1 MLRQL
6 HSLPGLV
13 AALLVTVMAI
23 TGSILAVGP
32 ISERANTV
40 VPTDGE
46 MSVAD
51 LAGNVAAHYPGVEQ
65 IQRTPSGAII
75 VYFRLDDITGADLIN
90 PRTGQAISNYEKS
103 DFMRWMKN
111 LHRSFF
117 LDTEGRIA
125 SGSGAAMMLLLAITG
140 LSMLAVRQ
148 GGWRNVLKPI
158 RGTTAQR
165 MHSLLG
171 RYALL
176 GLMLSAL
183 SGIYL
188 SAGSLELIP
197 EALEA
202 EPEFPP
208 EEPLQTPLPTHTLAA
223 LKAIDLNDLRE
234 LVYPYPGDP
243 ADNFSIR
250 THRGSGFVHASSG
263 ELIAFEEN
271 GTARRVYEIIY
282 MLHTGEGLWWLG
294 LLLGLSAL
302 AVPAMAVTGIQ
313 IWWKRR
319 SGLPRLT
326 GNISAADADTVIL
339 VGSESNTTWGFA
351 RTLHDTLTKAGF
363 RVHTAPMNALA
374 SGYRTAKRLLILTA
388 TYGDGTAPA
397 SASQFMTKLQQF
409 GDAHTFRFAV
419 LGFGDSQFP
428 YFCQFALDV
437 DAALTTKGWQSLMPL
452 EMIDRQ
458 SPQEF
463 ARWGN
468 ALGDTI
474 GTTLQLVHN
483 PERLHTT
490 SLQLMERVEYGT
502 DTDTPTTVFRFIAA
516 PTQMKPGILHRLQR
530 RHRLPDFEAGDLVGI
545 LPPGS
550 HVPRFYSLASS
561 SKEGMLEICVRKHI
575 NGVCSGYLHS
585 LQNGDG
591 INAFIRPNPGFRPAS
606 GKAPV
611 ILIGAGTGIGPL
623 TGFIKHNTP
632 HHPMY
637 LYWGGRSPESD
648 FLYQSELQHYLD
660 DKRLTKLSTAF
671 SRADDRAYVQDRIN
685 ADTEDFRNLIRN
697 GAQIL
702 VCGGR
707 EMAQGIRSAI
717 DAIITPLQ
725 TSVQALKAEGRYRE
739 DVY

>member
-51 LAGNVAAHYPGVEQ
+51 LAGNVAAHYSGVEQ

-90 PRTGQAISNYEKS
+90 PRTGQAISTYEKS

-326 GNISAADADTVIL
+326 GNISAAGADTVIL
-339 VGSESNTTWGFA
+339 VGSESNTTWGYA

-374 SGYRTAKRLLILTA
+374 SGYRSAKRLLILTA

-428 YFCQFALDV
+428 NFCQFALDV

-458 SPQEF
+458 SSQEF

>member
-13 AALLVTVMAI
+13 AALLVVVMAV
-23 TGSILAVGP
+23 TGAILATGP
-32 ISERANTV
+32 AGERLNTV
-40 VPTDGE
+40 LPAAGE

-51 LAGNVAAHYPGVEQ
+51 LAGKVAAHYPGVEQ

-75 VYFRLDDITGADLIN
+75 VYFRSGDATGADLID
-90 PRTGQAISNYEKS
+90 PRTGQAIAPYE
-103 DFMRWMKN
+103 MPGVLRWVKN

-117 LDTEGRIA
+117 LDTPGRIA
-125 SGSGAAMMLLLAITG
+125 SGSGAVLMLLLAITG
-140 LSMLAVRQ
+140 LLMLVARL
-148 GGWRNVLKPI
+148 GGWRKLFGPM
-158 RGTTAQR
+158 RGTTPQR
-165 MHSLLG
+165 LHGLLS
-171 RYALL
+171 RYAVL
-176 GLMLSAL
+176 GLLLSAL
-183 SGIYL
+183 TGIYL

-208 EEPLQTPLPTHTLAA
+208 EEPLAAPLPTHTLAA
-223 LKAIDLNDLRE
+223 LKAIDLNELRE

-243 ADNFSIR
+243 ADHYSVR
-250 THRGSGFVHASSG
+250 TDRGAGFVHASSG
-263 ELIAFEEN
+263 AMEVFEEN
-271 GTARRVYEIIY
+271 GSARRIYEFIY

-302 AVPAMAVTGIQ
+302 TVPVLAVTGVQ

-319 SGLPRLT
+319 SGLPRIADNT
-326 GNISAADADTVIL
+326 AADAADTVIL

-351 RTLHDTLTKAGF
+351 RTLHTALTQAGH

-374 SGYRTAKRLLILTA
+374 SGYRAAQRLLILTA
-388 TYGDGTAPA
+388 TYGDGSAPA
-397 SASQFMTKLQQF
+397 SASQFLTKLSQF
-409 GDAHTFRFAV
+409 RDTPAFRFAV
-419 LGFGDSQFP
+419 LGFGDRQFP
-428 YFCQFALDV
+428 HFCQFALEV
-437 DAALTTKGWQSLMPL
+437 DAALTAKGWQPL
-452 EMIDRQ
+452 LPLDMIDRQ

-463 ARWGN
+463 ARWGSN
-468 ALGDTI
+468 LGDVI
-474 GTTLQLVHN
+474 GTPLLLEHN
-483 PERLHTT
+483 PERPHTT
-490 SLQLMERVEYGT
+490 PLQLVERVEYGA
-502 DTDTPTTVFRFIAA
+502 DSDTPTTVFRFTAA
-516 PTQMKPGILHRLQR
+516 QTHAQTGLLHKLRAR
-530 RHRLPDFEAGDLVGI
+530 PHLPAFEAGDLVGI

-561 SKEGMLEICVRKHI
+561 SKEGVLEICVRKHVD
-575 NGVCSGYLHS
+575 GLCSSYLHN
-585 LQNGDG
+585 LQTGDC
-591 INAFIRPNPGFRPAS
+591 IDAFIRPNPEFRPTF

-623 TGFIKHNTP
+623 AGFIKHNTP

-637 LYWGGRSPESD
+637 LYWGGRNPQSD
-648 FLYQSELQHYLD
+648 FLYQSELADYLH

-671 SRADDRAYVQDRIN
+671 SRADDKAYVQDRIN
-685 ADTEDFRNLIRN
+685 ADADELRDLIRN

-707 EMAQGIRSAI
+707 DMAQGVRSAI

>member
-13 AALLVTVMAI
+13 AALLVIVMAI

-32 ISERANTV
+32 VSERLKTV
-40 VPTDGE
+40 IPADGKIS
-46 MSVAD
+46 MAD
-51 LAGNVAAHYPGVEQ
+51 LAGNIAAHYSHVEQ

-75 VYFRLDDITGADLIN
+75 VYFRSGDSAGADVIDPL
-90 PRTGQAISNYEKS
+90 TGQGIRPYETS
-103 DFMRWMKN
+103 AFMRWVKN

-125 SGSGAAMMLLLAITG
+125 SGSGAILMLLLAITG
-140 LSMLAVRQ
+140 LLMLATRQ
-148 GGWRNVLKPI
+148 GGWRNILGPI
-158 RGTTAQR
+158 HGTTSQR
-165 MHSLLG
+165 VHGILG

-176 GLMLSAL
+176 GIMLSAL
-183 SGIYL
+183 SGLYL

-208 EEPLQTPLPTHTLAA
+208 EGPLAPPLPTHTLAA
-223 LKAIDLNDLRE
+223 LKVIDLNDLRE

-243 ADNFSIR
+243 ADNFSVR
-250 THRGSGFVHASSG
+250 THQGSGFVHASSG
-263 ELIAFEEN
+263 ELIAFEEH
-271 GTARRVYEIIY
+271 GTARKFYEIIY

-302 AVPAMAVTGIQ
+302 AVPALAVTGVQ

-319 SGLPRLT
+319 SSLPRL
-326 GNISAADADTVIL
+326 GNNVAEATADTVIL
-339 VGSESNTTWGFA
+339 VGSEGNTTWGFA
-351 RTLHDTLTKAGF
+351 RTLHDALTQAGY
-363 RVHTAPMNALA
+363 RVHTAPMNRLA
-374 SGYRTAKRLLILTA
+374 SDYRAAKRLLILTA
-388 TYGDGTAPA
+388 TYGDGAAPA
-397 SASQFMTKLQQF
+397 SASQFMTKLHPF
-409 GDAHTFRFAV
+409 RNTSEFRFAV
-419 LGFGDSQFP
+419 LGFGDRQLP
-428 YFCQFALDV
+428 HFCQFALEV
-437 DAALTTKGWQSLMPL
+437 DAAFTAKGWKSLIPL
-452 EMIDRQ
+452 DMIDRQ

-468 ALGDTI
+468 ALGDAI
-474 GTTLQLVHN
+474 GTALQLEHI
-483 PERLHTT
+483 PEHPHTML
-490 SLQLMERVEYGT
+490 LQLAERVEYGT
-502 DTDTPTTVFRFIAA
+502 DTDTPTTIFRFTAA
-516 PTQMKPGILHRLQR
+516 PPQPKTGMLHRLQR
-530 RHRLPDFEAGDLVGI
+530 RHRLPDFQAGDLAGI
-545 LPPGS
+545 LPPGT
-550 HVPRFYSLASS
+550 HVPRFYSLASA

-575 NGVCSGYLHS
+575 DGLCSGYLHN
-585 LQNGDG
+585 LQIGDC
-591 INAFIRPNPGFRPAS
+591 IEAFIRANPAFRPES

-623 TGFIKHNTP
+623 AGFIKHNTP

-637 LYWGGRSPESD
+637 LYWGGRSPQSD
-648 FLYQSELQHYLD
+648 FLYQPELQNYLD

-671 SRADDRAYVQDRIN
+671 SRTDDRAYVQDRIN
-685 ADTEDFRNLIRN
+685 ADTEELRDLIRN

-707 EMAQGIRSAI
+707 EMAQGVRSVI

-725 TSVQALKAEGRYRE
+725 TNVQALKAEGRYRE